1 MLTGFR
7 TWRTRSCGASARHFS
22 YGFPAYC
29 RSLPPQLPLWFS
41 PVLYQSRTLR
51 YCCDRSMN
59 YLYHLS
65 QAVARLGAH
74 GGPKREAAIRTAGVP
89 DSSVRRQRL
98 SALRG
103 PLTLMTDAVSV
114 VFVRL
119 LGAAPPPLSGE
130 RLLQQV
136 DFLSAHA
143 RQRAVSRQREGVADD
158 CSLGVDLYLGDD
170 CAQ

>member
-1 MLTGFR
+1 MDRGVAGFVGADR
-7 TWRTRSCGASARHFS
+7 LSDLAHPRSCGASPRHFS

-103 PLTLMTDAVSV
+103 PLALMTDAVSAI
-114 VFVRL
+114 FVRL
-119 LGAAPPPLSGE
+119 LGLLHRLFQASVSFSRSTSCRRMPARGLSPGSGK
-130 RLLQQV
+130 V
-136 DFLSAHA
+136 
-143 RQRAVSRQREGVADD
+143 
-158 CSLGVDLYLGDD
+158 
-170 CAQ
+170 